1 MEKSVLVVDDETG
14 ILKALSRLLS
24 RSGYS
29 VKTANC
35 GADALAIL
43 QSWPCKVV
51 LTDFRMPTMDGA
63 ELLATIKQ
71 RCPEI
76 IGLVISGYSDF
87 NSVKNLLNAGSAY
100 RFLQKPWE
108 DDELLQQI
116 DAAFEHYQQRR
127 FDRQANKMLLA
138 ASESLLEL
146 SNDGMVLQANAAAF
160 GLLGEEISKVGYSLD
175 SLVVAEDKYK
185 ISSVLSEVGRS
196 VFVMLDSRTE
206 VELSCR
212 LLGPTSCIVELSYV
226 TVPMLVNNVFDLPA
240 MLNYQQ
246 LMRLIEKY
254 IQNERS
260 LALIAVKIRSFEVW
274 SRAIGYTEA
283 ERALES
289 IAEQLLTSASAL
301 GELAFLANEQFV
313 IVLPVPDSEMQV
325 LQNTTEILSAITG
338 HQKLAKGAIDFA
350 VSYCLLPEDGNDPR
364 TILNNL
370 LLGNML
376 VAQSTL
382 RMFMRYDRQA
392 VERKKHQ
399 LSLSQ
404 ALHSAIEQD
413 QLFLHFQAKYDLHK
427 QALSGCEVLVRWHHP
442 KFGIVSPSLFIP
454 LAEQQGQ
461 IIEIGYWVLKQAFQA
476 LVNWNKKGIHIGK
489 MAVNISGR
497 QLMEQDFIDWVKHHL
512 THYGVNANQ
521 LEFELTETFLLEN
534 FDDCVNKL
542 KVLSD
547 LGISIAIDD
556 FGTGYSSLAY
566 LNKLPLNVLKID
578 RSLIVDVERNLQT
591 QSLVANI
598 VRLAHD
604 LNLRVVV
611 EGVET
616 IDQLQLVQQ
625 MGCDVIQGYFIARPQ
640 SEQGYI
646 ALLSSARSQSAST
659 LCGGADV

>member
-1 MEKSVLVVDDETG
+1 MEKSVLVVDDEVG
-14 ILKALSRLLS
+14 ILKALSRVLT
-24 RSGYS
+24 RFGYS

-35 GADALAIL
+35 GADALEIL
-43 QSWPCKVV
+43 QAWPCKVV

-63 ELLATIKQ
+63 ELLATIKL
-71 RCPEI
+71 RYPDI
-76 IGLVISGYSDF
+76 VGLVISGYSDF
-87 NSVKNLLNAGSAY
+87 QSVKTLLNAGSAY
-100 RFLQKPWE
+100 RFLEKPWE
-108 DDELLQQI
+108 DDELMQQVG
-116 DAAFEHYQQRR
+116 AAFEYYLQRR
-127 FDRQANKMLLA
+127 FHGQTHKMLLA
-138 ASESLLEL
+138 ATEPLLEL
-146 SNDGMVLQANAAAF
+146 SKDGAVLQANAAALA
-160 GLLGEEISKVGYSLD
+160 LLGEEVSKGGYSLV
-175 SLVVAEDKYK
+175 SFVVQEDQHKVT
-185 ISSVLSEVGRS
+185 SALFNVGSS
-196 VFVMLDSRTE
+196 VFVTLNCRTE
-206 VELSCR
+206 IELSCR
-212 LLGPTSCIVELSYV
+212 LVGPQSGIIELSCV
-226 TVPMLVNNVFDLPA
+226 TVPMLLNNVFDLPT

-246 LMRLIEKY
+246 LLLL
-254 IQNERS
+254 IQNYVHNTRS
-260 LALIAVKIRSFEVW
+260 LALVAVKIRSFEVW

-289 IAEQLLTSASAL
+289 IAEQLLASSAPL

-313 IVLPVPDSEMQV
+313 IVLPLPDSEMKV
-325 LQNTTEILSAITG
+325 LQNITDILSSITG
-338 HQKLAKGAIDFA
+338 HHQLTKGTIDFA

-376 VAQSTL
+376 VAESAL

-404 ALHSAIEQD
+404 ALHSVIEQD

-442 KFGIVSPSLFIP
+442 DYGIVPPSLFIP

-461 IIEIGYWVLKQAFQA
+461 IIEIGYWILKQAFQA
-476 LVNWNKKGIHIGK
+476 LVNWNNMGIHIGK

-497 QLMEQDFIDWVKHHL
+497 QLIEPDFIDWVKHHL
-512 THYGVNANQ
+512 THYGVNACQ

-542 KVLSD
+542 NVLSD

-578 RSLIVDVERNLQT
+578 RSLIADIESNLQT
-591 QSLVANI
+591 QSLVANV

-616 IDQLQLVQQ
+616 IDQLQLAQQ

-646 ALLSSARSQSAST
+646 ALLSSANSQTARS
-659 LCGGADV
+659 LCGGAVV